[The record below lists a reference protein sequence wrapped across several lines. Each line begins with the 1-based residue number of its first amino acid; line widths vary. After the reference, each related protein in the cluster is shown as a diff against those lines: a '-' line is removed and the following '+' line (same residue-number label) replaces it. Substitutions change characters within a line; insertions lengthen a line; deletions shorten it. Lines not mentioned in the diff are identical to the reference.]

1 MNLRNILLALSV
13 AAAATPAVYADNF
26 VGGELGYESHAITS
40 RLTKEQ
46 VRHDYLDFRAHPV
59 LADGTVMLQGEAG
72 YVPAI
77 QGAFADRVPAA
88 PHSHVLGVN
97 AGSGSIKA
105 FPTDAERRA
114 YRDQYIN

>member
-1 MNLRNILLALSV
+1 MNLRTTLLALCV

-26 VGGELGYESHAITS
+26 VGGELGYESHPATS
-40 RLTKEQ
+40 RLTREQ
-46 VRHDYLDFRAHPV
+46 VRLDYLDFRAHPV
-59 LADGTVMLQGEAG
+59 LADGTVMLQGELG

-88 PHSHVLGVN
+88 PHSHVLGGN
-97 AGSGSIKA
+97 TGPSTAKA
-105 FPTDAERRA
+105 APTDAERRA